1 MAGEAAAE
9 TRPEPGEEV
18 AGRGQ
23 EAAGTG
29 LDVAGTGL
37 DVAGTGLDV
46 AGTGLDAAGHRRDV
60 AGTPPRRRR
69 DARHPWRGCG
79 GGAARMWRR
88 SWLLSAA

>member
-9 TRPEPGEEV
+9 TRPEPGEDV

-37 DVAGTGLDV
+37 DVGGTGLDV
-46 AGTGLDAAGHRRDV
+46 AGHRRDV
-60 AGTPPRRRR
+60 AGIGPG
-69 DARHPWRGCG
+69 PWRGCG
-79 GGAARMWRR
+79 GGAAWMRWGP
-88 SWLLSAA
+88 WLLSAA